1 MTTGLSRRAVLVN
14 AFALPMLAGLAGP
27 LAYAQGSGLRFGPA
41 QRFGFEWLKAEAKRL
56 ATLTFNNPAP
66 RAADVLDRLDY
77 DDHNTIRFKPER
89 SLWAQGGPYPI
100 QFFHLG
106 KWFKSPVKIHLI
118 EGGEARVASD
128 RVRRNPAFGTMRAQI
143 ANMVTGVTAGFSK
156 TLEIVGTGYRAA
168 MDGKKLVLQVG
179 YSHPVAFQPPEGITI
194 KVENPTKLT
203 VSGADK
209 ALVGQVAA
217 DIRAVRPPEP
227 YKGKGIKYEGEY
239 IRRKAGKAAGA
250 AT

>member
-1 MTTGLSRRAVLVN
+1 MSRVGKLPVTIPSGVTV
-14 AFALPMLAGLAGP
+14 ALEDARVRVKGPKGELAHPILAGT
-27 LAYAQGSGLRFGPA
+27 R
-41 QRFGFEWLKAEAKRL
+41 
-56 ATLTFNNPAP
+56 
-66 RAADVLDRLDY
+66 V
-77 DDHNTIRFKPER
+77 
-89 SLWAQGGPYPI
+89 
-100 QFFHLG
+100 
-106 KWFKSPVKIHLI
+106 VI
-118 EGGEARVASD
+118 EGGEARVSSD

-143 ANMVTGVTAGFSK
+143 ANMVMGVTTGFTR
-156 TLEIVGTGYRAA
+156 TLEIVGTGYRAS
-168 MDGKKLVLQVG
+168 MDGRNLVLQVG
-179 YSHPVAFQPPEGITI
+179 YSHPVVFEPPATITI
-194 KVENPTKLT
+194 KNEGPTKVV